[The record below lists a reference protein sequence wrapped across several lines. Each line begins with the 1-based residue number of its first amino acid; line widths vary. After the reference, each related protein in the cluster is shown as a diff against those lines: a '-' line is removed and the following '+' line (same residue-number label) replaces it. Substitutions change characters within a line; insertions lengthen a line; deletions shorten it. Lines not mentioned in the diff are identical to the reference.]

1 MRNKQDEKTIKQFVT
16 HLRKN
21 GYPDLNIDR
30 WPEDYNSTTP
40 EIDAIAGP
48 FAIEHTSVDTFENQ
62 RKYEDLFLR
71 SIDNLKS
78 ELAGK
83 LTFNLSIT
91 FKHEEFTQRQNWREI
106 RDALKRFIL
115 EDVPHLE
122 WGTHEFD
129 NIPSI
134 PFTVHVQKS
143 SERPFGLFFWRF
155 SPKQLSA
162 ELPSNQVN
170 RQPPL
175 PDYFRVRLD
184 EKAKKLAPYKHRGK
198 TTVLLIESGDY
209 TFMHA
214 QIMRDW
220 INEAFPNDFPDEVEQ
235 IWYATRHNDSSVN
248 FKDFTSDIRRSYSR
262 DTTVD

>member
-1 MRNKQDEKTIKQFVT
+1 MRNTPDENTIKQFVT

-30 WPEDYNSTTP
+30 WPEDDNSTTP
-40 EIDAIAGP
+40 EIDAIAGQ

-62 RKYEDLFLR
+62 RKYEDWFLR
-71 SIDNLKS
+71 AIDNLKS
-78 ELAGK
+78 ELESELAGQF
-83 LTFNLSIT
+83 TFNLLIT

-122 WGTHEFD
+122 WGNHEFD

-134 PFTVHVQKS
+134 PFSICLKKS
-143 SERPFGLFFWRF
+143 SQAPFCIWFLQS
-155 SPKQLSA
+155 SPKQLSHGFS
-162 ELPSNQVN
+162 PSRVN
-170 RQPPL
+170 KRPPL
-175 PDYFRVRLD
+175 PDYFRVKLD

-209 TFMHA
+209 AFMHA

-220 INEAFPNDFPDEVEQ
+220 INEAFPNDFPDEVE
-235 IWYATRHNDSSVN
+235 TDMVRH
-248 FKDFTSDIRRSYSR
+248 
-262 DTTVD
+262 